1 MTTTPLPSLPGRRF
15 QSMRTITA
23 LILREMGSTY
33 GRSPGGYVWALLEPI
48 GAILLLSVG
57 FSLIIRMPS
66 LGTSFLLFY
75 ATGYLP
81 FSMFQS
87 VSQKVANALRYSRSL
102 LAYPRVTWA
111 DAVIARFTLTVL
123 TQLTVFVV
131 LVTGILA
138 FADTRAVLTPSA
150 ILTGLSMAAG
160 LGLAAGLM
168 NCLLFGLFPVWQQIW
183 TILTR
188 PLFLASGVFFLY
200 DDMPQLARDILW
212 WNPLLHATGEVR
224 RGFYPTYDAAYVSG
238 AYVFALSLGFIALG
252 LMLLRRYHKR
262 VIEA

>member
-1 MTTTPLPSLPGRRF
+1 MTALPSLPARRF
-15 QSMRTITA
+15 QSLRTIAA

-33 GRSPGGYVWALLEPI
+33 GRSPGGYAWALLEPI
-48 GAILLLSVG
+48 GAILLLSAG

-81 FSMFQS
+81 YSMFQT
-87 VSQKVANALRYSRSL
+87 VSQKVANALRYSRQL

-111 DAVIARFTLTVL
+111 DAVIARFTLTLL
-123 TQLTVFVV
+123 TQATIFVL
-131 LVTGILA
+131 LVAGILT
-138 FADTRAVLTPSA
+138 FADTRAVLAPGA
-150 ILTGLSMAAG
+150 ILTGLAMAAA

-200 DDMPQLARDILW
+200 EDMPQLAREILW

-224 RGFYPTYDAAYVSG
+224 RGLYPTYDATYVSP
-238 AYVFALSLGFIALG
+238 VFVFGLSLGFIALG
-252 LMLLRRYHKR
+252 LLLLRRYHKR